1 MLRRHDTLVA
11 GRMIPTTARI
21 GHEEREE
28 EEEEEPEQLFR
39 RYGYCTEAFTLCDGL
54 NL

>member
-39 RYGYCTEAFTLCDGL
+39 RYACCAEAFMLCDRL
-54 NL
+54 D